1 MFRLI
6 RNFNFLRTVNSS
18 NAYAVQVRCASDSSK
33 DTQTDHPSKKVEIS
47 ISGLAQALGKFRELE
62 KSEGKVESPPKPQ
75 RSFLNLLRHSEFVQM
90 GEPRGKVVVGKI
102 FQVVKTDL
110 YIDFGGKF
118 YCVCRKPKRNSE
130 LYVRNAEVKVRINEL
145 ELCARFL
152 GAVEDLT
159 LLEASATLLELVSTP
174 VSSDEASRLNKNN

>member
-1 MFRLI
+1 MLRLI
-6 RNFNFLRTVNSS
+6 RNLNLLRAVNSA
-18 NAYAVQVRCASDSSK
+18 NVYNVQVRCSSDSRK
-33 DTQTDHPSKKVEIS
+33 DNETDHPDKKNEIS

-90 GEPRGKVVVGKI
+90 GDPHGKVVVGKI

-118 YCVCRKPKRNSE
+118 YCVCRKPKKNSE
-130 LYVRNAEVKVRINEL
+130 LYVRNAEVKLRINEL

-159 LLEASATLLELVSTP
+159 LLEASATLIELVSTP
-174 VSSDEASRLNKNN
+174 VSSDAASRLRKNN

>member
-1 MFRLI
+1 MFRLV
-6 RNFNFLRTVNSS
+6 RNFNFLRMINSS
-18 NAYAVQVRCASDSSK
+18 NAYAVQIRCASDSSK
-33 DTQTDHPSKKVEIS
+33 DNHADHSSRKDEIS

-62 KSEGKVESPPKPQ
+62 KSEGKMESPPKPH

-90 GEPRGKVVVGKI
+90 GDPRGKVVVGKI

-130 LYVRNAEVKVRINEL
+130 VICQK
-145 ELCARFL
+145 C
-152 GAVEDLT
+152 
-159 LLEASATLLELVSTP
+159 
-174 VSSDEASRLNKNN
+174 